1 MQSQTPGE
9 LVGKV
14 ISCLLALSMC
24 APPIGQAM
32 YGVLF
37 EQCPAWLV
45 VCLSLIHIL
54 TMLTGDNRRT
64 AEAIRR
70 QLDILHVIAA
80 VLPQEK
86 EQHVAARCV

>member
-1 MQSQTPGE
+1 MLMVLSTLFSVQMMAFVQSQTPGE

-24 APPIGQAM
+24 AQPIGQAM

-45 VCLSLIHIL
+45 VCGASGVSALVALASRAAFRSL
-54 TMLTGDNRRT
+54 R
-64 AEAIRR
+64 
-70 QLDILHVIAA
+70 
-80 VLPQEK
+80 
-86 EQHVAARCV
+86 